1 MQYRASPLGRALR
14 LAVLALPLLFLILFF
29 LYPLSAILVRSI
41 QVGSLPALPSFRY
54 VGRLLWFTFWQALV
68 STLLTL
74 ALGLPGAHVFARYRF
89 PAKPLLEALT
99 TIPFVLPTLIVATA
113 FLALIG
119 PNGVVNTALMRWL
132 DLNAPP
138 LDLQHTISIILLAH
152 VFYNYSV
159 VVRIVSTF
167 WANLDPSLEEAAR
180 ALGASRWRAWK
191 EVTLPL
197 LLPSVAAAGL
207 LTFLFCFTS
216 FGVIIVLGG
225 PRFATIEVEI
235 YRQAVQ
241 QLNLSRA
248 ALLSVVQLLI
258 TFAVMS
264 AYTRLQR
271 QITQPLDPRS
281 RQVTQH
287 RPGTTPARVWVG
299 LNVLLMATL
308 LVVPLLALVWRSVT
322 LGGAPT
328 LRYYLALSGDPG
340 RSVFYTSPTTAI
352 WNSLLFASA
361 AVLISLILGTLAAY
375 LLSGRVKDTARLS
388 RWLDPLLV
396 LPLGAS
402 AVTLGFGYLIAFGRP
417 PLNWVAS
424 PALVPVVHALIA
436 FPFVLRSVL
445 PALRG
450 IRPAIREAAS
460 VLGSPPLQTW
470 WSIDLP
476 LIAPATAV
484 GAVFAFTISIGEFG
498 ATLLVARSQWA
509 TVPVVLYR
517 HLSQPG
523 LVNVGQAL
531 AMSTILMS
539 ICAIAFVAME
549 RLRIGEVGGF

>member
-1 MQYRASPLGRALR
+1 MPDRVTCLRRMLR
-14 LAVLALPLLFLILFF
+14 LAALSLPLLVLLLFF

-41 QVGSLPALPSFRY
+41 QLTGLPAWPSARY
-54 VGRLLWFTFWQALV
+54 IARLLWFTTWQAAV

-89 PAKPLLEALT
+89 AVKQLLQALT

-119 PNGVVNTALMRWL
+119 PNGIANTALMRL
-132 DLNAPP
+132 LGLGEPP
-138 LDLQHTISIILLAH
+138 LDLQHTIWIILLAH

-180 ALGASRWRAWK
+180 ALGASRWQAWR

-197 LLPSVAAAGL
+197 LLPSIAAAGL

-216 FGVIIVLGG
+216 FGVIMVLGG

-235 YRQAVQ
+235 YRQAMQ

-248 ALLSVVQLLI
+248 ALLSVIQLLI

-264 AYTRLQR
+264 TYTRLQR
-271 QITQPLDPRS
+271 RISQPLDPRS
-281 RQVTQH
+281 RDVTQRQPDTLH
-287 RPGTTPARVWVG
+287 ARLWVST
-299 LNVLLMATL
+299 NVLFMTGL
-308 LVVPLLALVWRSVT
+308 LILPLLALVWRSFT
-322 LGGAPT
+322 LGGTLT
-328 LRYYLALSGDPG
+328 LRYYRALSRDPG
-340 RSVFYTSPTTAI
+340 RSVFYTSPIAAI
-352 WNSLLFASA
+352 QNSLLFASA
-361 AVLISLILGTLAAY
+361 AVLLSLILGTLGAY
-375 LLSGRVKDTARLS
+375 LLSGRANGNGRLS
-388 RWLDPLLV
+388 KWLDPVLI

-450 IRPAIREAAS
+450 IRPALREAAA
-460 VLGSPPLQTW
+460 VLGSPPLRTW
-470 WSIDLP
+470 WSVDLP
-476 LIAPATAV
+476 LIAPAIAV

-498 ATLLVARSQWA
+498 ATLLIVRSEYA
-509 TVPVVLYR
+509 TIPVVLYG

-531 AMSTILMS
+531 AMGTILMG
-539 ICAIAFVAME
+539 ICAIAFVAIE
-549 RLRIGEVGGF
+549 RLQIGEVGGF

>member
-1 MQYRASPLGRALR
+1 MQDRASRLRRTLR
-14 LAVLALPLLFLILFF
+14 LAALSLPLVFLLLFF
-29 LYPLSAILVRSI
+29 LYPLLAIMVRSI
-41 QVGSLPALPSFRY
+41 QLTGLPAWPSLNY
-54 VGRLLWFTFWQALV
+54 ITRLLWFTFWQAGI

-89 PAKPLLEALT
+89 PGKSLLEALT

-119 PNGVVNTALMRWL
+119 PNGIVNSILTQLLGLRT
-132 DLNAPP
+132 PP
-138 LDLQHTISIILLAH
+138 LDLQHTIWIILLAH

-180 ALGASRWRAWK
+180 ALGASRWQAWK
-191 EVTLPL
+191 EVALPL
-197 LLPSVAAAGL
+197 LLPSIAAAGL

-216 FGVIIVLGG
+216 FGVMIVLGG

-235 YRQAVQ
+235 YRQAMQ

-248 ALLSVVQLLI
+248 ALLSVIQLLI

-271 QITQPLDPRS
+271 QVTQPLDPRS
-281 RQVTQH
+281 REATQH
-287 RPGTTPARVWVG
+287 RPDTPRAHLWVSA
-299 LNVLLMATL
+299 NVLFMTSL
-308 LVVPLLALVWRSVT
+308 LILPLLALVWRSFT
-322 LGGAPT
+322 LGGPPT
-328 LRYYLALSGDPG
+328 LRYYRALSRDPG
-340 RSVFYTSPTTAI
+340 RSVFYTSPTMAI
-352 WNSLLFASA
+352 RNSLLFAIA
-361 AVLISLILGTLAAY
+361 AVLLSIILGTSAAY
-375 LLSGRVKDTARLS
+375 LLSGRAKGTSRLS
-388 RWLDPLLV
+388 KWLDPILV

-402 AVTLGFGYLIAFGRP
+402 AVTLGFGYLVAFGRP

-424 PALVPVVHALIA
+424 PALVPVVHTLIA

-450 IRPAIREAAS
+450 IRPAIREAAA

-470 WSIDLP
+470 LAVDLP
-476 LIAPATAV
+476 LVAPAMAV

-498 ATLLVARSQWA
+498 ATLLIARSEYA
-509 TVPVVLYR
+509 TIPVVLYR

-523 LVNVGQAL
+523 LANVGQAL
-531 AMSTILMS
+531 AMSTILMG
-539 ICAIAFVAME
+539 ICTIAFVGIE
-549 RLRIGEVGGF
+549 RLQIGEIGGF

>member
-1 MQYRASPLGRALR
+1 MQDRATRLRRMLR
-14 LAVLALPLLFLILFF
+14 LAALSLPLVFLLLFF

-41 QVGSLPALPSFRY
+41 QLTELPEWPRASY
-54 VGRLLWFTFWQALV
+54 IARLLWFTFWQAAV

-89 PAKPLLEALT
+89 AGKPLLEALT
-99 TIPFVLPTLIVATA
+99 TIPFVLPTLIVGTA

-119 PNGVVNTALMRWL
+119 PNGIANTALMQL
-132 DLNAPP
+132 LGLGEPP
-138 LDLQHTISIILLAH
+138 LDLQHTIWIILLAH

-167 WANLDPSLEEAAR
+167 WANLNPSLEEAAR
-180 ALGASRWRAWK
+180 ALGASRWQAWR

-248 ALLSVVQLLI
+248 ALLSVIQLLI

-271 QITQPLDPRS
+271 RISLPLDPHS
-281 RQVTQH
+281 RQATQH
-287 RPGTTPARVWVG
+287 QPGTPRDRLWVSI
-299 LNVLLMATL
+299 NVLLMVGL
-308 LVVPLLALVWRSVT
+308 LILPLVALVWRSFT
-322 LGGAPT
+322 LGGTPT
-328 LRYYLALSGDPG
+328 LRYYLALSHDPG

-352 WNSLLFASA
+352 RNSLLFASA
-361 AVLISLILGTLAAY
+361 AVLLSLILGTLAAY
-375 LLSGRVKDTARLS
+375 LLSGRAAGAGRLS
-388 RWLDPLLV
+388 RWLDPILV

-436 FPFVLRSVL
+436 FPFVLRSVS
-445 PALRG
+445 PALRA
-450 IRPAIREAAS
+450 IRPAIREAAA
-460 VLGSPPLQTW
+460 VLGSPPLRTW
-470 WSIDLP
+470 WSVDLP
-476 LIAPATAV
+476 LVAPAMAV

-498 ATLLVARSQWA
+498 ATLLIARGEYA
-509 TVPVVLYR
+509 TIPVVLYR

-531 AMSTILMS
+531 AMSTILMG
-539 ICAIAFVAME
+539 ICAIAFVAIE
-549 RLRIGEVGGF
+549 RLQIGEVGGF

>member
-1 MQYRASPLGRALR
+1 MQVRANGLRRILRIALFS
-14 LAVLALPLLFLILFF
+14 LPLFF
-29 LYPLSAILVRSI
+29 LLFFFVYPLSAILVRSLELTGLPRWPSLNHV
-41 QVGSLPALPSFRY
+41 VG
-54 VGRLLWFTFWQALV
+54 LLWFTFWQAAV

-89 PAKPLLEALT
+89 PGKSLLEALT

-113 FLALIG
+113 FLALLG
-119 PNGVVNTALMRWL
+119 PNGLVNSTLKQWFGL
-132 DLNAPP
+132 SEPP
-138 LDLQHTISIILLAH
+138 LDLQHTIWIILLAH

-159 VVRIVSTF
+159 VLRIVSSF

-180 ALGASRWRAWK
+180 ALGASRWRAWR

-197 LLPSVAAAGL
+197 LLPSIAAAGL

-248 ALLSVVQLLI
+248 ALLSVIQLLI
-258 TFAVMS
+258 TFVVMS
-264 AYTRLQR
+264 VYTRLQR
-271 QITQPLDPRS
+271 QISQPLDPRS
-281 RQVTQH
+281 RETTQH
-287 RPGTTPARVWVG
+287 PPDTYRGHFWVG
-299 LNVLLMATL
+299 SNALLMTGL
-308 LVVPLLALVWRSVT
+308 LVIPLLALVWRSLT
-322 LGGAPT
+322 LGGTLT
-328 LRYYLALSGDPG
+328 LRYYRALARDPG
-340 RSVFYTSPTTAI
+340 RSVFYTSPVTAI

-361 AVLISLILGTLAAY
+361 AVLLSIALGTLAAY
-375 LLSGRVKDTARLS
+375 LLSGRTEVNGRLS

-417 PLNWVAS
+417 PLNWIAS
-424 PALVPVVHALIA
+424 PVLVPVVHALIA

-450 IRPAIREAAS
+450 IRPAIREAAA
-460 VLGSPPLQTW
+460 VLGSRPLQTW
-470 WSIDLP
+470 WSVELP
-476 LIAPATAV
+476 LVAPAMTV

-498 ATLLVARSQWA
+498 ATLLIARSEYA
-509 TVPVVLYR
+509 TIPVVLYR

-531 AMSTILMS
+531 AMSTILMG
-539 ICAIAFVAME
+539 ICVVAFVAIE
-549 RLRIGEVGGF
+549 RLQIGEVGGF